1 MSKALAPLLKLF
13 TPESSDGGIDG
24 NIVVPEQNVLKAGYL
39 LLLFLFGGFGAW
51 AVFAPLESAAHAVG
65 KVQVEGASKPVQHL
79 EGGIV
84 SQILVGNGDY
94 VERGAALLI
103 LDGTQYRAEQD
114 IVQGRIWAHRALVDR
129 LIAERDGLKTVEFSS
144 LLLSSP
150 DERALVSRESEL
162 ANFQARKST
171 RLGEIEVTKQRIK
184 SLRNDISGTQA
195 VLDAK
200 VDVAN
205 SLREEIEELET
216 LLTEGYVDKQR
227 IRELNRSLVQIL
239 GEISDLRA
247 KVDSSEVAIV
257 ESELKILQINQN
269 FKTRVIDELS
279 QTQDALF
286 DLNQQAKAVGDR
298 VERTTIRAPN
308 SGFIL
313 GLEVNTIG
321 AVISPRQEILSIVP
335 DIDRLVV
342 RAQLSP
348 MDIDRVKLGQEAEV
362 RFSVFKDAYSVTGTL
377 LKLSPDS
384 LIDDVTGMPYFDATV
399 ELWHDDLALLGSY
412 KLVPGMPAE
421 VLIKTGSRTFLA
433 YVTSP
438 IQNMFANSM
447 IEE

>member
-1 MSKALAPLLKLF
+1 MIKAIASFLKKA
-13 TPESSDGGIDG
+13 TPSMNGLQSDGSGS
-24 NIVVPEQNVLKAGYL
+24 VPEEKVLQAGYL
-39 LLLFLFGGFGAW
+39 LLFFLFGGFGAW
-51 AVFAPLESAAHAVG
+51 AVFAPLESAAHAIG

-84 SQILVGNGDY
+84 AQILVGNGDY
-94 VERGAALLI
+94 VEKNAPLLV

-114 IVQGRIWAHRALVDR
+114 IVEGRIWAHRALVDR
-129 LIAERDGLKTVEFSS
+129 LVAERDDLTTVEFSTV
-144 LLLSSP
+144 LLGAI
-150 DERALVSRESEL
+150 DDRAAVSRDNEL
-162 ANFQARKST
+162 ANFRARRST

-184 SLRNDISGTQA
+184 LLENDISGTQG

-200 VDVAN
+200 VNVAD
-205 SLREEIEELET
+205 SLRQEIEELEA
-216 LLTEGYVDKQR
+216 LLSEGYVDKKR

-239 GEISDLRA
+239 GEVADLRA
-247 KVDSSEVAIV
+247 KIDSAEVAIV

-269 FKTRVIDELS
+269 FKASVIEELS
-279 QTQDALF
+279 QTEEALY
-286 DLNQQAKAVGDR
+286 DLEQRVKAIGDR
-298 VERTTIRAPN
+298 VRRITIRAPN
-308 SGFIL
+308 SGFVL

-321 AVISPRQEILSIVP
+321 AVISPGQELLSIVP

-348 MDIDRVKLGQEAEV
+348 MDIDRVKLGQDAEV

-377 LKLSPDS
+377 MKLSPDS

-399 ELWHDDLALLGSY
+399 ALWDEDVALLGAY

-438 IQNMFANSM
+438 LQNMFANSL